1 MGMHKYVFHGTPNL
15 LEIKLFLNN
24 KESLINNL
32 KLREDIL
39 NYNKLNLRK
48 INKKIRIQ
56 EKAYIL
62 IEKENKKA
70 LMEKNLNINSKF
82 FEKKNELNFFI
93 NENKKRIKKKKN
105 KRTYKII
112 QLKILGIN

>member
-82 FEKKNELNFFI
+82 FEKFQKNELNFFI
-93 NENKKRIKKKKN
+93 NENKKESRKKKIKELTRN
-105 KRTYKII
+105 NT
-112 QLKILGIN
+112 